1 MCQFVVARSRLARL
15 CDLMGC
21 VFSVKCVDM
30 HMLCRVIVSVAAIA
44 RMSIVSRTA
53 AACLIIYASLL
64 WHAAGSCIHNMWV
77 TTTHDEFWVLMGLV
91 WCAGE
96 DEPSVST
103 LDPTERRHFEAWTG
117 LRSPQETEDAS
128 QRHGHL

>member
-1 MCQFVVARSRLARL
+1 MRCVYACKEFVCVNFVVACSRLARL
-15 CDLMGC
+15 CDLMGY
-21 VFSVKCVDM
+21 VFCVKCVDM

-53 AACLIIYASLL
+53 AARLIIYASLRRP
-64 WHAAGSCIHNMWV
+64 WHVAGSCIHNMWV

-96 DEPSVST
+96 DEPSVLT
-103 LDPTERRHFEAWTG
+103 LDPTR
-117 LRSPQETEDAS
+117 
-128 QRHGHL
+128 

>member
-1 MCQFVVARSRLARL
+1 
-15 CDLMGC
+15 
-21 VFSVKCVDM
+21 
-30 HMLCRVIVSVAAIA
+30 MLCRVIVSVAAIA

-96 DEPSVST
+96 DEPSVLT
-103 LDPTERRHFEAWTG
+103 LDPTREATFRGLDRAEKPTGDRRRFPKA
-117 LRSPQETEDAS
+117 RSPVMALSTPP
-128 QRHGHL
+128 R